1 MLRLRACSVRSE
13 SFYSHPY
20 PPHNTPVIHA
30 DALPETDSPVPKPQ
44 VEVSFFKN
52 GEFQGVAF
60 ADAPAAGA
68 EYFPAVSLYTH
79 ATQSAPA
86 QIRVNFGAQ
95 PFAIPGGVAA
105 TAAAAGVPLC
115 RPVRDVLLAAERP
128 IKSDP
133 GDGVAI
139 NLEASA
145 L

>member
-1 MLRLRACSVRSE
+1 M
-13 SFYSHPY
+13 
-20 PPHNTPVIHA
+20 
-30 DALPETDSPVPKPQ
+30 
-44 VEVSFFKN
+44 EVSFFKN

-60 ADAPAAGA
+60 TDAPAAGA

>member
-1 MLRLRACSVRSE
+1 M
-13 SFYSHPY
+13 
-20 PPHNTPVIHA
+20 
-30 DALPETDSPVPKPQ
+30 
-44 VEVSFFKN
+44 EVSFFKN

-60 ADAPAAGA
+60 TDAPAAGV

-79 ATQSAPA
+79 ATQPAPA

-105 TAAAAGVPLC
+105 AAAAAGVPLC
-115 RPVRDVLLAAERP
+115 RPVRDVLLAVERP

-139 NLEASA
+139 NLEAST